1 MDEAK
6 KVGGEG
12 FQEMDLGEIQELI
25 DTTPEELRDYD
36 FMQMSALKPESNDE
50 EEDVEEAVPENK
62 LTLHN
67 LAEVFQLFKTAS
79 DFLYNMDLSMITALR
94 WKRTVVEWLVPH
106 RNLYREMKKQKSH
119 KKYDVPTVPASSV
132 SPYTSSISA
141 TLETAG
147 PLLPLPSPQS
157 IHHEEDKVG
166 DLHGDPLLLNE

>member
-1 MDEAK
+1 
-6 KVGGEG
+6 
-12 FQEMDLGEIQELI
+12 
-25 DTTPEELRDYD
+25 
-36 FMQMSALKPESNDE
+36 
-50 EEDVEEAVPENK
+50 
-62 LTLHN
+62 
-67 LAEVFQLFKTAS
+67 
-79 DFLYNMDLSMITALR
+79 
-94 WKRTVVEWLVPH
+94 
-106 RNLYREMKKQKSH
+106 MKKQKSH